1 MKRLLYIL
9 FFGLLTMSLMA
20 QTPPVRLHVQ
30 ASKAELAGDGDDY
43 TTIVVTA
50 RDPDGEIITSMNGKV
65 ALRCSSGLLDESELQ
80 MNNGI
85 AFTRFTAPIFGQPI
99 KAAQR
104 MVYFT
109 VKFIRSFLSRFAGS
123 TDQSANTKLAQNIA
137 LETFKE
143 INPLTLMPQ
152 KNGDNNVYFVA
163 EMNGLK
169 GKTKV
174 LIQKATEGGNSA
186 LMPGYY
192 SGYDVTGQAHFELML
207 ESGGKGQMTQGGTEA
222 YSVLF
227 TTEKSA
233 EINSAM
239 QKMMGGGEWMNAYM
253 GASERDQQYMEGYD
267 VKKNGLPSIYLPMPN
282 NGIFLYIPPI
292 LLEYQGRPKVSPSG
306 GTAGSTEEVEKK
318 PRVFVTIEQNELI
331 GDGRT
336 TTRALFH
343 YEDENKVPVAGKSF
357 TWSIPKE
364 IKVISSQTVTD
375 ASGNAV
381 AVIQMP
387 LLKAKEEK
395 RGDMWGQI
403 IDNTALYRI
412 TTSFSTPKN
421 QNESAYIDFSVYK
434 TIEKNLRI
442 LKPGFETK
450 AIKVLLPQLDDYRLE
465 SSIYALIEMMNSP
478 SIPDKAI
485 VNDAIVFLERKK
497 FDEEY
502 LNRNYEYYF
511 KKDRKMFMNMLDDS
525 KGGFM
530 ALTDANG
537 SFKLDVGGKNGRIIK
552 VEPLQVKLS
561 DLTGKRKGSLAKA
574 LKNFK
579 DDGFTN
585 RMIDALFKMDKDLCS
600 SQHQQAICI
609 EEKLHILGN
618 LMTNLNSAA
627 PMVKETTEAIIDGSW
642 ELVNSVAFFV
652 NDKFK
657 ITEKLSE
664 KTGLTAVQDKVQ
676 GYGGNKI
683 KEFLNKYGGADIQG
697 TLKSKI
703 YKELYKRIF
712 SLSDKGKIKGVEYY
726 YKGMGESVY
735 NGMSKIFED
744 FLEKLS
750 KALSDMIT
758 NNIADPK
765 GNAIQSV
772 VDGYYNNLQLYITA
786 YMSADPQNVHA
797 VYDRLQPMVVDKSSE
812 MRSMYAD
819 VGKKRM
825 DMGYYKADKDL
836 LADLSKAA
844 TVIGTVLVTRDYA
857 TMVETLDKIE
867 KCSKALD
874 GMMGGYNAYVEYGNY
889 CALLSNVSF
898 CFQLAVNSISA
909 GTIVKPVTL
918 QPPLISKLFPSAL
931 AGESGDLLV
940 PGLTTIT
947 AASLKA
953 SPGNIPLG
961 KLSSI
966 FEGNEQYESWLDSY
980 HTKIFSLAQQEPAAV
995 AGQMHQSLSYDNH
1008 LIEMAALSVSLAEN
1022 PNDPVLI
1029 NAWNKKIPVLE
1040 SCISDM
1046 VISGSKL
1053 KNIAK
1058 TIPDTPSITLPEA
1071 PVTSKLTFYLKNR
1084 NYRIIGIVA
1093 LALLVALAAW
1103 LLVRR
1108 RKRRV
1113 KSTQQPIIVSQP
1125 EISSPPPNQA
1135 PVQASQKQELP
1146 SGQAV
1151 SPKFCPQCGAAFIQ
1165 GKKFCGKCGYKIQ

>member
-1 MKRLLYIL
+1 MKRLQFLV
-9 FFGLLTMSLMA
+9 FFWLLTVVSMA

-50 RDPDGEIITSMNGKV
+50 RDPEGEIITTMNGKV
-65 ALRCSSGLLDESELQ
+65 GLLCSSGFLDETELQ
-80 MNNGI
+80 MTNGI
-85 AFTRFTAPIFGQPI
+85 AFTRYTAPIFGQPI

-109 VKFIRSFLSRFAGS
+109 VKFMRKFLLRSGGS
-123 TDQSANTKLAQNIA
+123 TDQAANSKLAQNIA
-137 LETFKE
+137 LETFRE
-143 INPLTLMPQ
+143 INPLTLMP
-152 KNGDNNVYFVA
+152 KKDGDNNVYFVA
-163 EMNGLK
+163 EMNGIK
-169 GKTKV
+169 GKAKV

-186 LMPGYY
+186 LVPGYY
-192 SGYDVTGQAHFELML
+192 SGYDITGQAPFELVL
-207 ESGGKGQMTQGGTEA
+207 EGGGKGQMTQGGTEA

-227 TTEKSA
+227 TSEKSA
-233 EINSAM
+233 EINSLM
-239 QKMMGGGEWMNAYM
+239 KKMMGGGEWMNLYM

-267 VKKNGLPSIYLPMPN
+267 IKKNGLPSIYLPMPN
-282 NGIFLYIPPI
+282 NGIFLYVPPI
-292 LLEYQGRPKVSPSG
+292 LLEYQGRPKETPSG
-306 GTAGSTEEVEKK
+306 SIAGTTEEVEKK

-336 TTRALFH
+336 VTKAIFH
-343 YEDENKVPVAGKSF
+343 YEDENKIPVAGKSF
-357 TWSIPKE
+357 SWSIPKE

-412 TTSFSTPKN
+412 TTNFSTPKN

-442 LKPGFETK
+442 LKPGFEIK

-465 SSIYALIEMMNSP
+465 SSAYALIEMMNSP
-478 SIPDKAI
+478 SIPDKA
-485 VNDAIVFLERKK
+485 VVSDAVVLLERKK

-502 LNRNYEYYF
+502 FNRNYEYYF
-511 KKDRKMFMNMLDDS
+511 KKDRKMFMTMLDDA

-537 SFKLDVGGKNGRIIK
+537 NFKLDVGGKSSRIIK
-552 VEPLQVKLS
+552 AEPLQAKLS

-585 RMIDALFKMDKDLCS
+585 RMIGSLFNMDKELCS
-600 SQHQQAICI
+600 SKHQQAICL

-627 PMVKETTEAIIDGSW
+627 PMVKETTEGVIDGSW

-652 NDKFK
+652 NDKLK

-676 GYGGNKI
+676 GYGGEKI
-683 KEFLNKYGGADIQG
+683 KNFLNTYGGADIQG

-735 NGMSKIFED
+735 NGMAKIFED
-744 FLEKLS
+744 FLEKIS

-758 NNIADPK
+758 NKIADPK
-765 GNAIQSV
+765 GYAIQSV
-772 VDGYYNNLQLYITA
+772 VDGYYTSLQQYITV
-786 YMSADPQNVHA
+786 YMAADPQEIHA
-797 VYDRLQPMVVDKSSE
+797 VYDRLQPMIVDKSTE
-812 MRSMYAD
+812 MRAMYAD

-844 TVIGTVLVTRDYA
+844 TVIGTVLVTRDYT

-874 GMMGGYNAYVEYGNY
+874 GMMGAYNAWVEYGNY
-889 CALLSNVSF
+889 SALLSNVSF

-909 GTIVKPVTL
+909 GTIVKPVAVKSSFTFN
-918 QPPLISKLFPSAL
+918 LFPAAL
-931 AGESGDLLV
+931 AVESGNGPV
-940 PGLTTIT
+940 PGLTKVT

-953 SPGNIPLG
+953 SPGNIPIG
-961 KLSSI
+961 KLTVLYD
-966 FEGNEQYESWLDSY
+966 GYERYELWLNSY
-980 HTKIFSLAQQEPAAV
+980 SKKMFSLADKEPATI
-995 AGQMHQSLSYDNH
+995 AGQMQNAATYDNY

-1022 PNDPVLI
+1022 TTEPLLI
-1029 NAWNKKIPVLE
+1029 NAWNSKLPVLE
-1040 SCISDM
+1040 SS
-1046 VISGSKL
+1046 VSGLVLNGSKL
-1053 KNIAK
+1053 ASAAK
-1058 TIPDTPSITLPEA
+1058 TIPDNPAIVLPEA
-1071 PVTSKLTFYLKNR
+1071 SSRSKLAFYWGNSK
-1084 NYRIIGIVA
+1084 YMIIGIASLIA
-1093 LALLVALAAW
+1093 LIVLVAW
-1103 LLVRR
+1103 LLIHRK
-1108 RKRRV
+1108 KRRV
-1113 KSTQQPIIVSQP
+1113 KSIHQPTIVNQPIISM
-1125 EISSPPPNQA
+1125 PPPTQRQGQTLHK
-1135 PVQASQKQELP
+1135 PELS

-1151 SPKFCPQCGAAFIQ
+1151 SPKFCPQCGAAFTP
-1165 GKKFCGKCGYKIQ
+1165 GKKFCGKCGYQPK

>member
-1 MKRLLYIL
+1 MKRLPYLL
-9 FFGLLTMSLMA
+9 FFVLLTCVSMA

-30 ASKAELAGDGDDY
+30 ASKAELACDGDDY
-43 TTIVVTA
+43 TTIVITA
-50 RDPDGEIITSMNGKV
+50 RDPEGEIITSMNGKV
-65 ALRCSSGLLDESELQ
+65 ALRCSSGFLDETELQ
-80 MNNGI
+80 MRNGI
-85 AFTRFTAPIFGQPI
+85 AFTKFTAPIFGQPI

-109 VKFIRSFLSRFAGS
+109 VKFIRKFLSRFAGS
-123 TDQSANTKLAQNIA
+123 TDESANTKLAQGIA

-163 EMNGLK
+163 ELNGIK

-186 LMPGYY
+186 LLPGYY

-227 TTEKSA
+227 TSEKSA

-267 VKKNGLPSIYLPMPN
+267 IKKNGLPSIYLPMPN
-282 NGIFLYIPPI
+282 NGIFLYVPPI
-292 LLEYQGRPKVSPSG
+292 LLEYQGRPKETPSG
-306 GTAGSTEEVEKK
+306 VTAGTTQEVEKK

-336 TTRALFH
+336 QTKAIFH
-343 YEDENKVPVAGKSF
+343 YEDENKVPVAGKNFS
-357 TWSIPKE
+357 WSIPKD

-387 LLKAKEEK
+387 LLKATEEK

-412 TTSFSTPKN
+412 SVNFSTPKK

-434 TIEKNLRI
+434 TIEKNIRI
-442 LKPGFETK
+442 LKPGFEAK
-450 AIKVLLPQLDDYRLE
+450 AVKVLLPQLEQYRLE
-465 SSIYALIEMMNSP
+465 SSVYALVEMMNSP
-478 SIPDKAI
+478 SIPDKAT
-485 VNDAIVFLERKK
+485 VNDAIVFIERKK

-502 LNRNYEYYF
+502 FNRNYEFYF
-511 KKDRKMFMNMLDDS
+511 KKDRKMFMTMLDDS

-537 SFKLDVGGKNGRIIK
+537 NFKLDVGGNSSRVIK
-552 VEPLQVKLS
+552 AEPIQAKLS

-574 LKNFK
+574 LNNFK
-579 DDGFTN
+579 DVNFTL

-600 SQHQQAICI
+600 SPHQQAMFV
-609 EEKLHILGN
+609 EEKLHVLGN
-618 LMTNLNSAA
+618 LMANLNSAA
-627 PMVKETTEAIIDGSW
+627 PMVKETSEAIIDGSW

-664 KTGLTAVQDKVQ
+664 KTGLTAAQDKIQ
-676 GYGGNKI
+676 GYGAEKI
-683 KEFLNKYGGADIQG
+683 KNFLNTYGGAEIQG

-712 SLSDKGKIKGVEYY
+712 SLSDKGKIKGVDYY

-735 NGMSKIFED
+735 NGMAKIFED

-765 GNAIQSV
+765 GNTIQSV
-772 VDGYYNNLQLYITA
+772 VDGYYSNLQSYIAT
-786 YMSADPQNVHA
+786 YMAADPQKVHA
-797 VYDRLQPMVVDKSSE
+797 VYERLQPMVVDKSTE
-812 MRSMYAD
+812 MRAMYAD

-874 GMMGGYNAYVEYGNY
+874 GMMGAYNAYVEYGNY

-909 GTIVKPVTL
+909 GTIVKPVAQ
-918 QPPLISKLFPSAL
+918 QPPFISRLFPSAI
-931 AGESGDLLV
+931 AGESGDLRV

-947 AASLKA
+947 AGSLKA
-953 SPGNIPLG
+953 SPGNIPMN
-961 KLSSI
+961 KLSAL
-966 FEGNEQYESWLDSY
+966 FDGNQQYESWLASQGP
-980 HTKIFSLAQQEPAAV
+980 KIFSLADKEPAAV
-995 AGQMHQSLSYDNH
+995 AAQMLHAVSYDNQ
-1008 LIEMAALSVSLAEN
+1008 LVEMAALSVSLAEN
-1022 PNDPVLI
+1022 PTDPVLI
-1029 NAWNKKIPVLE
+1029 NAWNKNIPALE
-1040 SCISDM
+1040 GCISEL
-1046 VISGSKL
+1046 VLSGSKVSGTL
-1053 KNIAK
+1053 K
-1058 TIPDTPSITLPEA
+1058 TIPDNPAITLPDV
-1071 PVTSKLTFYLKNR
+1071 PGTSKLAFFLGTRKYL
-1084 NYRIIGIVA
+1084 IIGISSLV
-1093 LALLVALAAW
+1093 LLLLVAW
-1103 LLVRR
+1103 ILLRR
-1108 RKRRV
+1108 NKRRA
-1113 KSTQQPIIVSQP
+1113 KRIQQSTIVDQPIIPTPSPVQVPSQP
-1125 EISSPPPNQA
+1125 AQKPEPS
-1135 PVQASQKQELP
+1135 AS
-1146 SGQAV
+1146 QAV
-1151 SPKFCPQCGAAFIQ
+1151 SPKFCPQCGAPLVQ
-1165 GKKFCGKCGYKIQ
+1165 GKKFCGKCGFKIQ